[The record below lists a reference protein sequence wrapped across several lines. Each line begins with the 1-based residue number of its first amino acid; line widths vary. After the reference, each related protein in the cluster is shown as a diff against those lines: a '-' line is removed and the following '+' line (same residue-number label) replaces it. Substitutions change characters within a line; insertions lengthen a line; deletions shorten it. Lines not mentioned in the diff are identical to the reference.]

1 MNPKNAEGN
10 VTRCRLCESKY
21 HWVENC
27 PVQADQLKTPAK
39 TDISLFQSQNTDS
52 DEVRRCW
59 GESELS
65 CFGFW
70 LQSNS
75 MWTKLAE
82 ML

>member
-52 DEVRRCW
+52 DEEKRDLLVPH
-59 GESELS
+59 
-65 CFGFW
+65 
-70 LQSNS
+70 SNS
-75 MWTKLAE
+75 ETVDLFSP
-82 ML
+82 